1 MTSPKLNSDLQR
13 LIEARHHDPFAL
25 LGRHPQDDKLVV
37 RVHLPYAKEVKIV
50 EGDLPLQR
58 IPNTDLFEWR
68 GKPKQVPERYQLS
81 WRDSDGNEY
90 VAYDPYC
97 FPPQIA
103 DFDLYLFGEGKHWH
117 AYLSL
122 IHI

>member
-1 MTSPKLNSDLQR
+1 M
-13 LIEARHHDPFAL
+13 
-25 LGRHPQDDKLVV
+25 V
-37 RVHLPYAKEVKIV
+37 RVHLPYAKDVKIA

-58 IPNTDLFEWR
+58 LANTDLFEWH

-81 WRDSDGNEY
+81 WHDSDDNEY
-90 VAYDPYC
+90 TAYDPYC

-117 AYLSL
+117 AYRFLGAHPHEADGVPGAL
-122 IHI
+122 FAVWRCV